1 MIIKLS
7 PNIKFSNNIA
17 RGTIKQRKK
26 LTEELNTKVFQR
38 MLQLYGNK
46 DSYGIDAI
54 KNNYNSL
61 LPEHKKI
68 QITALPKKDGIDYS
82 GSVVVDEN
90 RENVL
95 SGYSIEIP
103 ANKKKK
109 LSILELSNFM
119 HESTHILDYLL
130 NPKYIANY
138 KLMCEKNI
146 YEKKYFDIYEKYFY
160 NTEDM
165 QNNSKNKMLKL
176 AEEKTREAL
185 RRVSYSEKI
194 IFLNYIKYSLEMEY
208 HAFKQDVF
216 YAKILKKL
224 GKPIDKECLED
235 HNEFMAFPE
244 KIELIN
250 KLIKE
255 ELDTLRSKNIK
266 S

>member
-1 MIIKLS
+1 MIKLS
-7 PNIKFSNNIA
+7 PNTKFSNNIA

-26 LTEELNTKVFQR
+26 LAEELNTKVFQR

-61 LPEHKKI
+61 LPERKNI
-68 QITALPKKDGIDYS
+68 RITALPQKDCIDYS
-82 GSVVVDEN
+82 GSVIVDEN
-90 RENVL
+90 GENVL
-95 SGYSIEIP
+95 SGYLMEIP

-109 LSILELSNFM
+109 LSITDLSNFM

-138 KLMCEKNI
+138 RHMCEKNI
-146 YEKKYFDIYEKYFY
+146 YEKRYFDIYNKYFF

-165 QNNSKNKMLKL
+165 QNNDKNTMLKL
-176 AEEKTREAL
+176 AEEKTREGL
-185 RRVSYSEKI
+185 RRVSHSEKI
-194 IFLNYIKYSLEMEY
+194 IFLNYMKYSLEMEN
-208 HAFKQDVF
+208 HAYNQDVF
-216 YAKILKKL
+216 YAKLLQKL
-224 GKPIDKECLED
+224 GKKVDEECLED
-235 HNEFMAFPE
+235 HNTYMAFPE
-244 KIELIN
+244 KIKIIN

-255 ELDTLRSKNIK
+255 ELDKLRSKGVK

>member
-1 MIIKLS
+1 MIKLS
-7 PNIKFSNNIA
+7 PNTRFSHNIA
-17 RGTIKQRKK
+17 RGSIKHRTK

-38 MLQLYGNK
+38 MLQLYGSK

-61 LPEHKKI
+61 LPERKKI
-68 QITALPKKDGIDYS
+68 QINALPKKDSTDYS

-90 RENVL
+90 RDNVL

-103 ANKKKK
+103 ASKKKK
-109 LSILELSNFM
+109 LSILDLSNFM

-138 KLMCEKNI
+138 RLMCEKNI
-146 YEKKYFDIYEKYFY
+146 YEKKYFDVYEKYFY

-165 QNNSKNKMLKL
+165 QKNSKEKMLKL
-176 AEEKTREAL
+176 AEEKTRETL

-194 IFLNYIKYSLEMEY
+194 IFLNYIKYSLEMEH

-224 GKPIDKECLED
+224 GKPIDKESLED
-235 HNEFMAFPE
+235 HNTFMAFPE
-244 KIELIN
+244 KIKIVN
-250 KLIKE
+250 KLIRE
-255 ELDTLRSKNIK
+255 ELDKIRTQNIK

>member
-1 MIIKLS
+1 MIKLS
-7 PNIKFSNNIA
+7 PNTRFSHNIA
-17 RGTIKQRKK
+17 RGSIQQRKK

-38 MLQLYGNK
+38 MLQLYEKK

-61 LPEHKKI
+61 LPERKKI
-68 QITALPKKDGIDYS
+68 QITALPKKEYTDYS

-90 RENVL
+90 RDNVL

-103 ANKKKK
+103 TNKKKK

-165 QNNSKNKMLKL
+165 QNNSRDKMLKL

-185 RRVSYSEKI
+185 RRVPYSEKI

-224 GKPIDKECLED
+224 GKPVDNDCLAD
-235 HNEFMAFPE
+235 HNKFMAFPE
-244 KIELIN
+244 KINLVNQLIR
-250 KLIKE
+250 E
-255 ELDTLRSKNIK
+255 ELDKIRTLNIK